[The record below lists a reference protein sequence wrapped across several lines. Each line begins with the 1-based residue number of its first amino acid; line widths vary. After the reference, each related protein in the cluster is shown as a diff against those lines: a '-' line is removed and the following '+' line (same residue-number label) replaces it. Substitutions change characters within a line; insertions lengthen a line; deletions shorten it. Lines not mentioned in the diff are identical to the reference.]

1 MSVYDELGGTA
12 TVKAAVSVFYHR
24 VIADESLAP
33 YFEGVD
39 LDRLKAHQRA
49 FLAAALGGPDLFA
62 GRDLSSAHAG
72 LTITPEA
79 FETTVQHLAATL
91 HDLSVP
97 EEAIAAVRQRLES
110 MRSSVVAQEA
120 VAG

>member
-24 VIADESLAP
+24 VTADESLAP

-62 GRDLSSAHAG
+62 GRDLSNAHEG
-72 LTITPEA
+72 MTITPDA
-79 FETTVQHLAATL
+79 FEATVQHLAATL
-91 HDLSVP
+91 HDLGIAP
-97 EEAIAAVRQRLES
+97 EVIAAVRERLEG
-110 MRSSVVAQEA
+110 MRSSVVAESI
-120 VAG
+120 VRG